1 MKKSS
6 CKIWGV
12 LAAIIALC
20 AAIAGVVLFLT
31 RRQRCMEYMTQS
43 EPEDGAALEHT
54 ASAEEAAATNDA
66 E

>member
-12 LAAIIALC
+12 LAAIVAIC
-20 AAIAGVVLFLT
+20 AAVAGVVVFLT

-43 EPEDGAALEHT
+43 EPEDYAVPEHT
-54 ASAEEAAATNDA
+54 AAEEEAAATNDA